1 MELPP
6 CNFSIFALTQNILL
20 RLNISKK
27 DIISRSFIYP
37 LLISSKKSYPAL
49 LLGITAVVVLKLVK
63 LGLFHIS
70 KNIFLFSS
78 TVLSDNIEN
87 LKARILN
94 MRVVDDWRSSSR
106 LNGHL
111 VHKQGFW
118 FNIENWY
125 WILKSWNI
133 EYCILKY
140 WIWK

>member
-27 DIISRSFIYP
+27 DIISRSFTYP

-49 LLGITAVVVLKLVK
+49 LLGITAVVVSKLVK

-70 KNIFLFSS
+70 KNMF
-78 TVLSDNIEN
+78 LSDYIEN

>member
-27 DIISRSFIYP
+27 DIISRSFTYP

-49 LLGITAVVVLKLVK
+49 LLGITAVVVSKSVK
-63 LGLFHIS
+63 LGLFHTS
-70 KNIFLFSS
+70 KNIFLFTS

-94 MRVVDDWRSSSR
+94 MRVVDD
-106 LNGHL
+106 
-111 VHKQGFW
+111 
-118 FNIENWY
+118 
-125 WILKSWNI
+125 
-133 EYCILKY
+133 
-140 WIWK
+140 

>member
-70 KNIFLFSS
+70 KNMF
-78 TVLSDNIEN
+78 LSDYIEN

>member
-70 KNIFLFSS
+70 KNMFLS
-78 TVLSDNIEN
+78 NYIEN

>member
-27 DIISRSFIYP
+27 DIISRSFIHP

-70 KNIFLFSS
+70 KNMF
-78 TVLSDNIEN
+78 LSDYIEN

-94 MRVVDDWRSSSR
+94 MRVVDD
-106 LNGHL
+106 
-111 VHKQGFW
+111 
-118 FNIENWY
+118 
-125 WILKSWNI
+125 
-133 EYCILKY
+133 
-140 WIWK
+140 

>member
-70 KNIFLFSS
+70 KNMF
-78 TVLSDNIEN
+78 LSDYIEN

-118 FNIENWY
+118 FNIKNWY

>member
-49 LLGITAVVVLKLVK
+49 LLGITAVVVSKLVK

-70 KNIFLFSS
+70 KNMF
-78 TVLSDNIEN
+78 LSDYIEN

>member
-49 LLGITAVVVLKLVK
+49 LLGITAVVVSKLVK

-94 MRVVDDWRSSSR
+94 MRVVDD
-106 LNGHL
+106 
-111 VHKQGFW
+111 
-118 FNIENWY
+118 
-125 WILKSWNI
+125 
-133 EYCILKY
+133 
-140 WIWK
+140 

>member
-49 LLGITAVVVLKLVK
+49 LLGITAVVVSKLVK

-70 KNIFLFSS
+70 KNMF
-78 TVLSDNIEN
+78 LSDYIEN

-94 MRVVDDWRSSSR
+94 MRVVDD
-106 LNGHL
+106 
-111 VHKQGFW
+111 
-118 FNIENWY
+118 
-125 WILKSWNI
+125 
-133 EYCILKY
+133 
-140 WIWK
+140 